1 MQKQVNFIEKVIFFV
16 LTMMMLLVVIL
27 STVKMGYVIITRMF
41 SQNFFID
48 LNGLTE
54 IFGLFLLVLVG
65 IELLETIKSY
75 IFKNEV
81 HLQVVLM
88 TAIIAISRKIILID
102 FDKMDPVSLVGI
114 GVILVALSISVYI
127 TRFSNLSFGELYKD
141 FLGKGK
147 RKSRKKK

>member
-1 MQKQVNFIEKVIFFV
+1 MQDQVNFIEKLIFFA
-16 LTMMMLLVVIL
+16 LTIMMLLVVIL

-41 SQNFFID
+41 NQSFFID

-54 IFGLFLLVLVG
+54 IFGLFLLVLIGV
-65 IELLETIKSY
+65 ELLETIKSY

-102 FDKMDPVSLVGI
+102 FDKMDPVSLIGI
-114 GVILVALSISVYI
+114 GIILVALSISI
-127 TRFSNLSFGELYKD
+127 HTTRFSNINFGELYKD

-147 RKSRKKK
+147 DKNRKKK